1 MKSRYVPPDEMDCV
15 LMCLTPAN
23 RLVCRVCLATGLR
36 VGDVLQLQPAQLAL
50 DSFTVTEQ
58 KTGKRK
64 RVRLPVQLRRDL
76 LAQSGAVWVFAGR
89 CDPQKHRTRQAV
101 WADMVHAARALRLKP
116 QATPHSTR
124 KDYAVRK
131 YHACGSLSAVQKALN
146 HDNSIVTMLYALADQ
161 LPLDK
166 PSRCRKSVKGA

>member
-1 MKSRYVPPDEMDCV
+1 
-15 LMCLTPAN
+15 MCLTPPN

-36 VGDVLQLQPAQLAL
+36 VGDALQLQPSQLAL
-50 DSFTVTEQ
+50 DSFVIKEQ

-64 RVRLPVQLRRDL
+64 RVKIPVQLRQEL
-76 LAQSGAVWVFAGR
+76 LAQSGAHWVFEGR
-89 CDPQKHRTRQAV
+89 CDPHKHRTRQAV
-101 WADMVHAARALRLKP
+101 WADMVHAAKALRIRP

-161 LPLDK
+161 LPLEK
-166 PSRCRKSVKGA
+166 PSRCKKSVKGA

>member
-15 LMCLTPAN
+15 LMCLTPPN
-23 RLVCRVCLATGLR
+23 RLVCRVCLCTGLR
-36 VGDVLQLQPAQLAL
+36 VGDVLAL
-50 DSFTVTEQ
+50 KPDMLKADSFTVTEQ

-64 RVRLPVQLRRDL
+64 RVKLPIGLRAEL
-76 LAQSGAVWVFAGR
+76 VAQCGAVWVFEGR
-89 CDPQKHRTRQAV
+89 SDPQKHRTRQAV
-101 WADMVHAARALRLKP
+101 WADMVHAARALRIKP

-124 KDYAVRK
+124 KDYAVKK
-131 YHACGSLSAVQKALN
+131 YHACGSLATVQKALGHEN
-146 HDNSIVTMLYALADQ
+146 AIVTMLYALADQ

>member
-1 MKSRYVPPDEMDCV
+1 
-15 LMCLTPAN
+15 MCLTPAN
-23 RLVCRVCLATGLR
+23 RLVCRVCLHTGLR
-36 VGDVLQLQPAQLAL
+36 VGDVLALKPAMLKT
-50 DSFTVTEQ
+50 DSFTVVEQ

-64 RVRLPVQLRRDL
+64 RVRLPAQLRRDL
-76 LAQSGAVWVFAGR
+76 LAQSGAAWVFEGR
-89 CDPQKHRTRQAV
+89 NNPQKHRTRQAV
-101 WADMVHAARALRLKP
+101 WADMVHAARALRIKP

-124 KDYAVRK
+124 KDYAVKK

-161 LPLDK
+161 LPLEK

>member
-23 RLVCRVCLATGLR
+23 RLVCRVCLHTGLR
-36 VGDVLQLQPAQLAL
+36 VGDVLAL
-50 DSFTVTEQ
+50 KPDMLKADSFTVTEQ
-58 KTGKRK
+58 KTGKHK
-64 RVRLPVQLRRDL
+64 RVKLPVGLRADL
-76 LAQSGAVWVFAGR
+76 AAQSGALWVFEGR
-89 CDPQKHRTRQAV
+89 SDPRKHRTRQAV

-131 YHACGSLSAVQKALN
+131 YHACGSLSTVQKALN
-146 HDNSIVTMLYALADQ
+146 HDNSVVTLLYALADQ
-161 LPLDK
+161 LPLEK
-166 PSRCRKSVKGA
+166 PSRCKKSVKGA